1 MNVPQA
7 KRSNEVFQ
15 VCSLPGGR
23 FIKAAGPSDPRREAE
38 LDAKQDCL
46 TEPLLDWIA
55 EAISEG
61 AMDCLREATLEATFE
76 WTASSRFS
84 ACNLIASVWVDG
96 MSLERRTK
104 L

>member
-1 MNVPQA
+1 M
-7 KRSNEVFQ
+7 KDT
-15 VCSLPGGR
+15 
-23 FIKAAGPSDPRREAE
+23 GPTDPRREAD
-38 LDAKQDCL
+38 LDPKQDCL
-46 TEPLLDWIA
+46 MDRLLMEPLLDWMA

-61 AMDCLREATLEATFE
+61 AMELIREVTLEAILE

-96 MSLERRTK
+96 MSLARRAK